1 MCKGWATAFPESR
14 ATFHNAYVIGNTVVL
29 ELTWNGTHTGPM
41 MTPNGEV
48 PATGKNISMRACQ
61 VVEIKDGKASSMVQY
76 FDINTMLAQLGV
88 G

>member
-1 MCKGWATAFPESR
+1 
-14 ATFHNAYVIGNTVVL
+14 
-29 ELTWNGTHTGPM
+29 
-41 MTPNGEV
+41 
-48 PATGKNISMRACQ
+48 